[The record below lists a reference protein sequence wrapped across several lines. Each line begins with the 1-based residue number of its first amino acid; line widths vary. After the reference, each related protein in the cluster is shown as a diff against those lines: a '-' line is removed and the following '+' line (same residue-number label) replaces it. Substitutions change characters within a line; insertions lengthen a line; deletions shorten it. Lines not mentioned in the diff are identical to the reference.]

1 MRPKGLEIGGR
12 AIGGAVLPLLLI
24 VSQCA
29 GVPVRDGGDA
39 SLLPRLAKRSW
50 TAAEPARTFGPEN
63 LYEEIDGEAELFLPF
78 GFRDLT
84 VGIVRPAGNDEAEVR
99 LELFRHAT
107 SRDAFGMY
115 SQHRFPGQEV
125 TRVGSSEAIVSATSL
140 DFFQGTAFVRLR
152 TASRHAVRRDLE
164 NLGRD
169 LSDLLPGTG
178 DPPPETQAMHIPGLV
193 DGSIVFHKRAL
204 LGYEVLA
211 PGYEAKYET
220 GAISGAL
227 ILIDAEDAGPAP
239 QFLRKLSGALPG
251 FARLEEELIRADLP
265 SGTLWLR
272 FRERYL
278 IGMAGKVTR
287 EQAEAVMLQVA
298 KRLPLPR
305 TSVLYP
311 PANSEKI
318 VPIKEILFPQGK
330 SCLPHQPEEGPHEL

>member
-12 AIGGAVLPLLLI
+12 AIGGAVFTLLLI

-29 GVPVRDGGDA
+29 GVPVRSGGDA

-50 TAAEPARTFGPEN
+50 TAAEPARSFGPDN

-78 GFRDLT
+78 GFRELM
-84 VGIVRPAGNDEAEVR
+84 VGIVSPAGNDKAEVR
-99 LELFRHAT
+99 LELFRHET
-107 SRDAFGMY
+107 PRDAFGVY

-125 TRVGSSEAIVSATSL
+125 IRVGTSEAVVSAASL

-152 TASRHAVRRDLE
+152 TASRHATRRDLE

-178 DPPPETQAMHIPGLV
+178 DPPPETQALRIPGLV
-193 DGSIVFHKRAL
+193 EGAVVFHRRAI

-211 PGYEAKYET
+211 PGYEAKYEA
-220 GAISGAL
+220 GGISGAL

-251 FARLEEELIRADLP
+251 FARLEEGVIRADLP

-287 EQAEAVMLQVA
+287 DQAEAVILHVA
-298 KRLPLPR
+298 KGLPLPR
-305 TSVLYP
+305 SSGLFP
-311 PANSEKI
+311 PASPEKI
-318 VPIKEILFPQGK
+318 VPHKGNIFTSGEIMSTPPAGRR
-330 SCLPHQPEEGPHEL
+330 SA

>member
-12 AIGGAVLPLLLI
+12 AIGGAVFTLLLI

-29 GVPVRDGGDA
+29 RVPVRSGGDA
-39 SLLPRLAKRSW
+39 SLLPRLAKRLW
-50 TAAEPARTFGPEN
+50 TAAEPARSFGPDN
-63 LYEEIDGEAELFLPF
+63 LYEAIDGEAELFLPF
-78 GFRDLT
+78 GFRELM
-84 VGIVRPAGNDEAEVR
+84 VGIVSPAGNDKAEVR
-99 LELFRHAT
+99 LELFRHET
-107 SRDAFGMY
+107 PRDAFGVY

-125 TRVGSSEAIVSATSL
+125 IRVGTSEAVVSAASL

-152 TASRHAVRRDLE
+152 TASREATRDDLE

-204 LGYEVLA
+204 LGHEVLA

-251 FARLEEELIRADLP
+251 FARLEEELIRVDLP

-305 TSVLYP
+305 TSGLYP

-330 SCLPHQPEEGPHEL
+330 SCLPHQPEEGPHKL